1 MNPIHIQ
8 INFHN
13 CLIVVLVYRQNFHYE
28 ETPLVHV
35 KVFPEFFS
43 LCLVPVQPTFITLV
57 SMFCSDELG
66 WGET

>member
-1 MNPIHIQ
+1 MLHVYRLNPIHIQ

-35 KVFPEFFS
+35 KVFPELFQS
-43 LCLVPVQPTFITLV
+43 LPSACATHIYNTCLQVLL
-57 SMFCSDELG
+57 C
-66 WGET
+66 